1 MMEPNQ
7 TSRSK
12 CRQFGNERLNQ
23 RLLWLGNTALSNA
36 LAEAQKG
43 LARRAFWILFDS
55 KTISVQRLNT
65 STAPDDYCAAR

>member
-43 LARRAFWILFDS
+43 AGQEGVLVF
-55 KTISVQRLNT
+55 V
-65 STAPDDYCAAR
+65 